1 MSFFKSLLLAIF
13 ATCFLTYVLGV
24 SVIEIFD
31 VDIYM
36 GNEIIEPIKAISL
49 SALVIVILVFVALA
63 IILSV
68 FGSIICF
75 FLVVFGAIAMVALG
89 VFWPILL
96 IASAIWLLSRD
107 KQDKH
112 YQAR

>member
-36 GNEIIEPIKAISL
+36 GDKIIEPIKAISL
-49 SALVIVILVFVALA
+49 SALVIVILVVLALA

-68 FGSIICF
+68 FGSIIFIC
-75 FLVVFGAIAMVALG
+75 LLTFGAIAMVALG
-89 VFWPILL
+89 VFWPIFL
-96 IASAIWLLSRD
+96 IATAIWLLSRD
-107 KQDKH
+107 KQDK
-112 YQAR
+112 YSQAR